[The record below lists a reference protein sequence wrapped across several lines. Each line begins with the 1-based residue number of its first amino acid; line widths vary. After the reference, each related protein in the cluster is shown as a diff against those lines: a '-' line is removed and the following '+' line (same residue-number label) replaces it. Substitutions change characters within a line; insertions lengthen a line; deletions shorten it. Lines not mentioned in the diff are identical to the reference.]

1 MAKNI
6 ESTNRP
12 TGSAS
17 EQAPRPNQ
25 RTFEIQKFDI
35 IFDVLRFAAI
45 KHPSVFSRDDVF
57 SVLCADIKIRTQQ
70 RILQNLCDSGYLQE
84 HLGKGK
90 KKFYSIRTRAFIPF
104 IALASSVASKA
115 TDTPSN
121 ESERA

>member
-90 KKFYSIRTRAFIPF
+90 KKFYSIRTRAGVY
-104 IALASSVASKA
+104 SVYS
-115 TDTPSN
+115 PSLLCC
-121 ESERA
+121 EQSDRHP